1 MIFLV
6 KNRTFSF
13 EKMGLKMSSGKWRP
27 FWPGEDE
34 LSFPRLTGVAQR
46 TPTFA
51 LGLLGLGRCWLL
63 ALLLL
68 FWGSLLDLFRGLL
81 GRWLLGSFLG
91 SRLLQSSGLLDGLFL
106 LLGLLQQLQGTLA
119 FVDFVISNGLL
130 LVVADEGSQLDSI
143 DLVVGGDVLLDGSQ
157 RWSLFQGS
165 QSSIHH
171 RSKRR
176 MVGLVSKSL
185 QYTDI
190 LWWVVPLKFGNDK

>member
-34 LSFPRLTGVAQR
+34 LSFPRLTGVARR

-68 FWGSLLDLFRGLL
+68 LWGSLLDLFRGLL

-106 LLGLLQQLQGTLA
+106 LLGLLQQLQGTLG

-143 DLVVGGDVLLDGSQ
+143 DLVAATYFLMVARDDPSFRAAKAASTIVAKGGWSGLLA
-157 RWSLFQGS
+157 RAFNTPIFYNELC
-165 QSSIHH
+165 
-171 RSKRR
+171 R
-176 MVGLVSKSL
+176 
-185 QYTDI
+185 
-190 LWWVVPLKFGNDK
+190 